1 MGTTAGSLALAG
13 SKPKSN
19 ADIIDRVTPLLY
31 SPKRQNPDLNPAC
44 WSRNNYLRQGEP
56 VGMLTSI
63 HAQTNSDL
71 LTH

>member
-1 MGTTAGSLALAG
+1 MGTTAGRLALAG

-19 ADIIDRVTPLLY
+19 ADIIDRVKPLLY
-31 SPKRQNPDLNPAC
+31 FPKRQNADLNPAC
-44 WSRNNYLRQGEP
+44 WSRNDYLRQGES
-56 VGMLTSI
+56 VCMLTSI